1 MRKYFIIFILVIEII
16 LVSLLIYV
24 GVVYKNKKIISIA
37 HRGETS
43 RIIENTLPALEEAVK
58 DSYNGIE
65 IDVRRTS
72 DGVIVLNHDKKI
84 SGTINGEVYTY
95 NISKTPYEKLR
106 EIILMYDSE
115 YGKIHIATLAE
126 ALKYA
131 HDNNIE
137 LAIHCKI
144 QDDDFLLQVAQM
156 VVDYGMSGK
165 CMYNVVND
173 YENHIRVITSI
184 DKNAKFH
191 ITYNYLLTEDNNIF
205 DLLKGNQIVITI
217 KADLLTEQIFKKI
230 RETGGIFYAYSV
242 DKYSFNKVSKYKPDY
257 IEYSDGVRISEI
269 KN

>member
-115 YGKIHIATLAE
+115 YGKT
-126 ALKYA
+126 
-131 HDNNIE
+131 N
-137 LAIHCKI
+137 C
-144 QDDDFLLQVAQM
+144 LL
-156 VVDYGMSGK
+156 
-165 CMYNVVND
+165 
-173 YENHIRVITSI
+173 I
-184 DKNAKFH
+184 
-191 ITYNYLLTEDNNIF
+191 LIF
-205 DLLKGNQIVITI
+205 
-217 KADLLTEQIFKKI
+217 
-230 RETGGIFYAYSV
+230 
-242 DKYSFNKVSKYKPDY
+242 
-257 IEYSDGVRISEI
+257 SDGRYECSHCGAHTSLTFSFSFVKIWKVI
-269 KN
+269 KTVI